1 MASLF
6 MCYRSVVCDV
16 ILWAEV
22 SYSRFFN
29 LAVTIPR
36 TTGIAVRRMI
46 QIVMDSSF
54 KFLLAVGVVVATGT
68 FFNVS

>member
-22 SYSRFFN
+22 YYLRFFN
-29 LAVTIPR
+29 LAVTLPR